1 MPAPKRGDITLSKPG
16 DWLDW
21 YDGLLDFARDHELED
36 LVDIE
41 TSKPVSEILLPK
53 PEKPN
58 PLVLFPRLLDTLPPE
73 VLKQVAIPVLDEK
86 GVVVKPPRY
95 TFVRNQAIEDDAL
108 VHLSGAQAAGWKPD

>member
-21 YDGLLDFARDHELED
+21 YDGLLDFARDHELEE

-58 PLVLFPRLLDTLPPE
+58 PLVLFPRLLNTLPPE
-73 VLKQVAIPVLDEK
+73 VLNRSQY
-86 GVVVKPPRY
+86 RY
-95 TFVRNQAIEDDAL
+95 WMKRASLSSLLGTP
-108 VHLSGAQAAGWKPD
+108 LSGIKQSRTMPWCTSAAPKPTDGKPD